1 MSRTT
6 EVLSIS
12 LSKKELKEVAR
23 LAQKEGRTRSEL
35 IREALR
41 RYQIC
46 QNWQYLQGVGEK
58 IAARLGVQTEE
69 DVERIAG

>member
-12 LSKKELKEVAR
+12 LSPKEFNLISK
-23 LAQKEGRTRSEL
+23 LAQKEGRSRSQL

-41 RYQIC
+41 QYQISC
-46 QNWQYLQGVGEK
+46 DWHYLQGIGERVA
-58 IAARLGVQTEE
+58 IRLGIETEE